1 VSGLP
6 TERFSVEG
14 FLPRKGTA
22 RRRRLAALMADE
34 RTCVVLEAPG
44 RVAGTLAELAA
55 LDPARP
61 VAVARE
67 LTKVHEEV
75 WRGTLGDAAA
85 SFEADQ
91 VRGEVVLVVGGAP
104 PAEEAD
110 ERDVE
115 AAVRRAMRENPDA
128 GPRQVAERVAANL
141 GVPKR
146 RVYEAALRVRSAG
159 NAKR

>member
-1 VSGLP
+1 
-6 TERFSVEG
+6 
-14 FLPRKGTA
+14 
-22 RRRRLAALMADE
+22 
-34 RTCVVLEAPG
+34 
-44 RVAGTLAELAA
+44 VAGTLAELAA

-67 LTKVHEEV
+67 LTKVHEGV

-159 NAKR
+159 ETKR